1 VLKRENTPPNIFFNL
16 EKRNY
21 SRKVISELELEDSEM
36 IMNKNKIL
44 SEIENY
50 FANLYSLKTDVS
62 ENNLV
67 RM

>member
-1 VLKRENTPPNIFFNL
+1 MLKRENTPPNIFFNL